1 MGLGCWGVGGLELDS
16 GLDLGFLE
24 VKWYEV
30 KC

>member
-1 MGLGCWGVGGLELDS
+1 VRLGCWGVRVGFGFGL
-16 GLDLGFLE
+16 GVGFLE